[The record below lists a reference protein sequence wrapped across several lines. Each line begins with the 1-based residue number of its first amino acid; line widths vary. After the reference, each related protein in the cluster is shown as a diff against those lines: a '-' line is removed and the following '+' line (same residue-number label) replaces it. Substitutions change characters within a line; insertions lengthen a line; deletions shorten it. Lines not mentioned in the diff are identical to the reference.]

1 MSLSTTTRF
10 HPAGLALPWAAG
22 AIAVL
27 LGGAAVAFLAFDTRS
42 ARHAD
47 LPDGRRVLASAGT
60 TDAVAVP
67 WREERESW
75 GPFRPTDW

>member
-1 MSLSTTTRF
+1 MSISTTTRF
-10 HPAGLALPWAAG
+10 RPAALALPGSVG

-42 ARHAD
+42 AHRSD
-47 LPDGRRVLASAGT
+47 LPDGRRVLASAVT
-60 TDAVAVP
+60 ADAVAVP